1 MEKYHDA
8 TDESLSGD
16 HSVSMLFFFRFVII
30 SMYSLLPFFLFFFIL
45 LTLSTI
51 IFCFY

>member
-16 HSVSMLFFFRFVII
+16 HSVSVLFIFELLL
-30 SMYSLLPFFLFFFIL
+30 SLCIPPLLFLFFFIL
-45 LTLSTI
+45 LILPTI